1 MVKEIQ
7 VKIDELYKESRKGNE
22 KNPIKQA
29 ELVIEIGEICD
40 GCSDSDRKEI
50 ADAIYPLLKEE
61 QDYMI
66 IIFLYTAILQ
76 WNPSDKFMIE
86 LQKYILTLRNISWQT
101 KYFLYYQVA
110 CRIFR
115 HRQLE
120 TKETK
125 ILKWK
130 MLYEVVA
137 EAFNILEMDLQ
148 PISEI
153 ERENKLVIVIADQ
166 ILNANHAP
174 TKTAFGRCKA
184 LIENMGKQV
193 LLINTAEALSYEG
206 AIPFYDA
213 KKAIYYEELSDCNEL
228 EWQGVHIPY
237 LQYKQNMPN
246 LESIKELLTLI
257 QKYRPAYIIS
267 VGGSSLAANLANKM
281 VPVISLSL
289 CFSDIDVTLT
299 DYQIVGRNLTEEDRE
314 ILKAVNYKE
323 NQIITSQFTFGLKEQ
338 TEHYTRSQLGIPR
351 DQFVIA
357 IIGARLDD
365 EMTELLLNRLESIV
379 EQGYF
384 LVFMGRYETYDKKMK
399 RYPLIKKHSLF
410 LGFCSDVLAILECC
424 DIYINPYRKGGGSSC
439 VEAMYMYK
447 PVISIDYGDV
457 ATNAGADFLVKDYDE
472 MFKLLTC
479 YKTDQLFYEEQSKKA
494 RERAELL
501 LDGTGAFEKAI
512 LEFERRER
520 EKKKG

>member
-1 MVKEIQ
+1 MINEIQ
-7 VKIDELYKESRKGNE
+7 VKINELYKESRKGNE
-22 KNPIKQA
+22 KNLIKQA
-29 ELVIEIGEICD
+29 ELVIEIGELCD
-40 GCSDSDRKEI
+40 GCSDSEKKEI

-76 WNPSDKFMIE
+76 WNPSDKRMIE
-86 LQKYILTLRNISWQT
+86 LQKYILTLRDISWQT

-115 HRQLE
+115 YRQLE

-125 ILKWK
+125 ILKWR
-130 MLYEVVA
+130 MLQ
-137 EAFNILEMDLQ
+137 EAVIDALSKLEMDLQ
-148 PISEI
+148 PISDRDNE
-153 ERENKLVIVIADQ
+153 LVIVLADQ
-166 ILNANHAP
+166 ILDSNHAP

-184 LIENMGKQV
+184 LIEKMGKRV
-193 LLINTAEALSYEG
+193 LLINTAESLSFEG

-213 KKAIYYEELSDCNEL
+213 KKALYFEELNNCEALVWD
-228 EWQGVHIPY
+228 GVSIPY
-237 LQYKQNMPN
+237 FQYEQNMPN
-246 LESIKELLTLI
+246 LESMKELLTFI
-257 QKYRPAYIIS
+257 QKYKPAYIIS
-267 VGGSSLAANLANKM
+267 VGGSSLVANLANKM
-281 VPVISLSL
+281 IPVISLSL
-289 CFSDIDVTLT
+289 CFSDIDITLT
-299 DYQIVGRNLTEEDRE
+299 DYQIVGRNLTDEDRE
-314 ILKAVNYKE
+314 ILQEVNYEE

-338 TEHYTRSQLGIPR
+338 TEHYTRSQLGIPK

-384 LVFMGRYETYDKKMK
+384 IVFMGRYETYDKKME
-399 RYPLIKKHSLF
+399 RYPLIKKYSLF

-439 VEAMYMYK
+439 VEAMYMHK

-457 ATNAGADFLVKDYDE
+457 ATNAGNDFLVRDYDE

-479 YKTDQLFYEEQSKKA
+479 YKTDQSFYEEKSKKA